1 MNKRVEF
8 PLSILLLMI
17 AVSAIH
23 EAHYI
28 SQVDCSG
35 GVWNNFDFS
44 RPAEDWSEAAH
55 KFGGKTGVIDLVV
68 AQADINGLVMLPFPL
83 KNTSYLCSS
92 SKTDLAEPCLSK
104 FDLEGLKVIL
114 SIQPSRA
121 DVTQIVRILLSRYGQ
136 HHSIIGVN
144 IDLEWK
150 ESGRPTYASNEER
163 DTWLNEIRSY
173 SPNFKLFLTYYRDY
187 THFPQDATDL
197 VILFDGEDD
206 TQANLLNRYKELAK
220 HYSSI
225 GIYTGYSSSVP
236 PVASYERIMAAVPN
250 TRYIIHTEDVFCNQP
265 ILMFYLDD
273 VQADWLESVSVDLIN
288 LHMEEKTPM
297 IFGVIPNNLD
307 NPNVGGGYLPN
318 LLKRMNENESDLFE
332 IGQHGYTHADLKGK
346 SYEEQK
352 EIIQKG
358 LVALTSI
365 GIKPVTFIPPFGS
378 ADVTTI
384 KAAEDL
390 DLKIFLDLYE
400 DLHSDKLLIM
410 NSWVSL
416 TVENERAARYN
427 FVYRTTTLKQPQQ
440 IIAGVDQETS
450 KKGNTVVIV
459 VYYIH
464 DLEIDTKNKLVEL
477 SKTLKI
483 LKNSGKYRFMTARQ
497 YRETLREETIPT
509 QSDVTPTW
517 SAHWILY
524 LLVGASATT
533 TLGLLASRRL
543 RGTKSVR
550 S

>member
-1 MNKRVEF
+1 
-8 PLSILLLMI
+8 
-17 AVSAIH
+17 
-23 EAHYI
+23 
-28 SQVDCSG
+28 
-35 GVWNNFDFS
+35 
-44 RPAEDWSEAAH
+44 
-55 KFGGKTGVIDLVV
+55 
-68 AQADINGLVMLPFPL
+68 
-83 KNTSYLCSS
+83 
-92 SKTDLAEPCLSK
+92 
-104 FDLEGLKVIL
+104 
-114 SIQPSRA
+114 
-121 DVTQIVRILLSRYGQ
+121 
-136 HHSIIGVN
+136 
-144 IDLEWK
+144 
-150 ESGRPTYASNEER
+150 
-163 DTWLNEIRSY
+163 
-173 SPNFKLFLTYYRDY
+173 
-187 THFPQDATDL
+187 
-197 VILFDGEDD
+197 
-206 TQANLLNRYKELAK
+206 
-220 HYSSI
+220 
-225 GIYTGYSSSVP
+225 
-236 PVASYERIMAAVPN
+236 
-250 TRYIIHTEDVFCNQP
+250 
-265 ILMFYLDD
+265 MFYLDD